1 MHDIYLMH
9 KSTVVYFSF
18 LMIKTFKFCVWI
30 KWKVRREYGIYA
42 WEGGLLKLNLI
53 FVVNFFFFFFVFFL
67 WLTFCYTFFLK
78 FYQVNGFL
86 LKENKA
92 QNVFFFFLKFFLS
105 QYDFGT

>member
-1 MHDIYLMH
+1 MDKMESEERIWNLCLGGGVVEIESDIRCHFIL
-9 KSTVVYFSF
+9 FF
-18 LMIKTFKFCVWI
+18 
-30 KWKVRREYGIYA
+30 
-42 WEGGLLKLNLI
+42 I
-53 FVVNFFFFFFVFFL
+53 FYFFL

-92 QNVFFFFLKFFLS
+92 QNVLFFFFFFKFFLS

>member
-1 MHDIYLMH
+1 MDKMESEERIWNLCLGGWVVEIESDIRCH
-9 KSTVVYFSF
+9 
-18 LMIKTFKFCVWI
+18 
-30 KWKVRREYGIYA
+30 
-42 WEGGLLKLNLI
+42 
-53 FVVNFFFFFFVFFL
+53 FFFFF

-92 QNVFFFFLKFFLS
+92 QNVFFFLMFFLS

>member
-1 MHDIYLMH
+1 MDKMESEERIWNLCLGGWVVEIESDIRCH
-9 KSTVVYFSF
+9 
-18 LMIKTFKFCVWI
+18 
-30 KWKVRREYGIYA
+30 
-42 WEGGLLKLNLI
+42 
-53 FVVNFFFFFFVFFL
+53 FFFFFFL

-92 QNVFFFFLKFFLS
+92 QNVFFFFKFFLS